1 MNKRQRKKWASW
13 WKKDLYKFIRRYP
26 KEGREIIQ
34 KLQKLKEQEHE

>member
-34 KLQKLKEQEHE
+34 KLKEQEHE